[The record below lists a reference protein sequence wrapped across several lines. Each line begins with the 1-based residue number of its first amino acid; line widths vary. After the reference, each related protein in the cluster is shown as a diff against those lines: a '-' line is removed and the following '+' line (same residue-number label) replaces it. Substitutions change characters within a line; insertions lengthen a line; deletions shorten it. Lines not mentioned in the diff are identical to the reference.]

1 MLINYYFGNY
11 RSFKDITSLS
21 LKASTQ
27 TTYNDSLIRNFEE
40 RILPSAVIYGANA
53 SGKSNVISSL
63 NTFRSIVVSGSVS
76 SNVPELNNL
85 ELFPFAHSSDDKP
98 MVFGIDFTNNGKR
111 FIYEL
116 SILVK
121 TFERGPR
128 TVFFEKLDVINKK
141 KVTNLFIRHENN
153 VQVSVDKKAL
163 DILELEQSFI
173 SGISQKLNANLDSS
187 ELFLA
192 RGFKSII
199 NGSIADD
206 VIDFFSNKIYA
217 IADFTLKSAAL
228 KITSEDNL
236 EENFAIWND
245 LLEGFVRG
253 ADFGPQSI
261 RFKNKNSDEHS
272 ADMALFSLYHR
283 GKKGVMIPSEYMES
297 RGTLKLID
305 FAVAFQTFFQ
315 KGGVFIIDEFDAAL
329 HPELVKGIISLFNNQ
344 KYNHAGAQLVF
355 STHNPIYLNN
365 KIFRRDQILFVEKDK
380 TSYESTL
387 YSLADFG
394 SVDVRNDENYLIN
407 YFKGKYSSLPFI
419 DFSKLLIEKENSNV

>member
-1 MLINYYFGNY
+1 MLINYYFKNF
-11 RSFKDITSLS
+11 RSFKE
-21 LKASTQ
+21 KASLTMKATTQ
-27 TTYNDSLIRNFEE
+27 TTFNENLIRAFEE

-53 SGKSNVISSL
+53 SGKSNIISSL
-63 NTFRSIVVSGSVS
+63 NVFRNIVVSGSIS
-76 SNVPELNNL
+76 TSTQELNNL
-85 ELFPFAHSSDDKP
+85 ELYPFAHNSENNP
-98 MVFGIDFTNNGKR
+98 MFFGIDFTNNDRR
-111 FIYEL
+111 FVYEL
-116 SILVK
+116 EILVK

-128 TVFFEKLDVINKK
+128 SISYEKLAVVNKK
-141 KVTNLFIRHENN
+141 KTTTLFVREKNN
-153 VQVSVDKKAL
+153 VQISTENKAL
-163 DILELEQSFI
+163 EILGLEEAFVLEI
-173 SGISQKLNANLDSS
+173 SKKLNENIDDD

-199 NGSIADD
+199 NNDLAND
-206 VIDFFSNKIYA
+206 VIEFFEDKIYA
-217 IADFTLKSAAL
+217 ITDFTLKSASL
-228 KITSEDNL
+228 KITSEENL
-236 EENFAIWND
+236 KENFSLWNN
-245 LLEGFVRG
+245 LLEGFVKG

-261 RFKNKNSDEHS
+261 RFKNRNSDEHS
-272 ADMALFSLYHR
+272 ADMALFSLYEKE
-283 GKKGVMIPSEYMES
+283 KKKIMIPSELMES

-315 KGGVFIIDEFDAAL
+315 HGGVFIIDEFDAAL

-344 KYNHAGAQLVF
+344 QYNKAGAQLIF

-380 TSYESTL
+380 TNYESTL

-419 DFSKLLIEKENSNV
+419 DFYGLLINKENNDV